1 MISLVSQ
8 HKEEIKQICERHH
21 AHQLFLFGSAA
32 SGEHRADSDLD
43 FLVYFDET
51 IDMLNY
57 ADNFFALMEEL
68 KSLLHREVDLL
79 TSTSLKNSI
88 LKEEIEEVKNSAD
101 NNLKHLKRI

>member
-21 AHQLFLFGSAA
+21 VHQLFLFGSAA
-32 SGEHRADSDLD
+32 NGQHRADSDLD

-51 IDMLNY
+51 IDLLNY

-79 TSTSLKNSI
+79 TGASLKNSI
-88 LKEEIEEVKNSAD
+88 LKEEIDRTKIMLYAA
-101 NNLKHLKRI
+101 